1 MGPRNTR
8 NDANETHSDSERS
21 AAFKP
26 QKRTFAEPIWTLPRL
41 RLLLRLLRHECRAP
55 PAFAFTRVIRGLNS
69 SMSSSLTRISIATTP
84 EAEEAVAELMLR
96 VLGQTPSTYTDAETG
111 ETTVSTY
118 LEKPAQWNAAAR
130 AELRAGLALLTECGI
145 AVGAGEIKAAKV
157 RREDWAESWKR
168 HFKPLAIGDALL
180 IKPSWVKQKPRK
192 GQAVVV
198 LDPGLSFGTGH
209 HATTGFCLKQL
220 VEVRRRAVLGLRLGA
235 GGEPRVLARARNP
248 NLDPA
253 PPLSFLDIG
262 TGSGILAIAA
272 AKLGYAPVRCFDFDP
287 ESVRVAKANA
297 AQNEVTPLVRPV
309 RHDLTKLP
317 LASTVRYHVVCA
329 NLIYDLLIAERDRI
343 LNRLRPDGVLVLAGI
358 LETQFARVKRAY
370 QQAGLKLVAT
380 EVEKEWQ
387 SGAFVRRG

>member
-1 MGPRNTR
+1 M
-8 NDANETHSDSERS
+8 
-21 AAFKP
+21 KP
-26 QKRTFAEPIWTLPRL
+26 IA
-41 RLLLRLLRHECRAP
+41 LL
-55 PAFAFTRVIRGLNS
+55 
-69 SMSSSLTRISIATTP
+69 RISIATSR
-84 EAEEAVAELMLR
+84 EAEEAVAELLLT
-96 VLGQTPSTYTDAETG
+96 VLGQTPSTYFDAETG
-111 ETTVSTY
+111 DTTVSTY

-130 AELRAGLALLTECGI
+130 AELRAGLAVLTECGLD
-145 AVGAGEIKAAKV
+145 VGPGEITARKV

-192 GQAVVV
+192 GQAVVI

-220 VEVRRRAVLGLRLGA
+220 VATRTA
-235 GGEPRVLARARNP
+235 GRKQ
-248 NLDPA
+248 
-253 PPLSFLDIG
+253 SFLDIG

-297 AQNEVTPLVRPV
+297 AQNEVSHLVRPV

-317 LASTVRYHVVCA
+317 QASATRYHIVCA
-329 NLIYDLLIAERDRI
+329 NLIFDLLIAERDRI

-358 LETQFARVKRAY
+358 LQTQFAKVKRAY